1 MKTQRQHP
9 QRRMVQADPVQ
20 ADPKAIDAQATQGAQ
35 ESHLPGDQS
44 EAIIEA
50 NRSGEW
56 LAVDELRVA
65 ALASVAEGRDV
76 IVNLNQV
83 DYLDASA
90 LQLLLALG
98 REQKKLQRQFHLS
111 NASPHLRQW
120 FEWAGAVEML
130 S

>member
-76 IVNLNQV
+76 IVNL
-83 DYLDASA
+83 
-90 LQLLLALG
+90 ALG